1 MGKRSPSLDA
11 DGVDPIETSPT
22 RRTRSRCGTYTHASD
37 DGDDDEEQTSSS
49 SSTSSVTGRSSRRR
63 RMRAM
68 RVEGHDGRPNQLLV
82 SMAPNATSNV
92 VYFPG
97 DVQDFEHRLR
107 KSRFKAWTAY
117 SYEATAL
124 SLAAKFPDAT
134 IWIVQPAT
142 ILPSGVSCYEHF
154 LLPEDHA
161 DPIAYVPHG
170 HAMRHLQRLM
180 QNASECIDNAAYLRP
195 DLPLHL
201 VGFSRGVVVLNQMI
215 TELAAMPPVTQGAY
229 DAPAVR
235 HWFQQVV
242 SIHWVDGGN
251 GSSAGA
257 LPSHSLALSVLSD
270 FPTLGLHVHWTPYQ
284 LASRQR
290 PWIAHENVAFCKTME
305 GLGCPPRVL
314 EYFSHKPGSLE
325 DHFGVLDALQI
336 QSTVADDD
344 VP

>member
-1 MGKRSPSLDA
+1 
-11 DGVDPIETSPT
+11 
-22 RRTRSRCGTYTHASD
+22 
-37 DGDDDEEQTSSS
+37 
-49 SSTSSVTGRSSRRR
+49 
-63 RMRAM
+63 MRAV

-97 DVQDFEHRLR
+97 DVQNFEHRMR

-124 SLAAKFPDAT
+124 SLADKFPDAT

-142 ILPSGVSCYEHF
+142 IFPSGVSCYEHF
-154 LLPEDHA
+154 LEPEDPA
-161 DPIAYVPHG
+161 NPIAYVPHG
-170 HAMRHLQRLM
+170 HATRHLERLM
-180 QNASECIDNAAYLRP
+180 ENASECIDNTAYLRP

-215 TELAAMPPVTQGAY
+215 TELAAMPPSTPLAS
-229 DAPAVR
+229 PAVR
-235 HWFQQVV
+235 HLFQHVL

-257 LPSHSLALSVLSD
+257 LPTHSLALSVLSD
-270 FPTLGLHVHWTPYQ
+270 FPNLGLHLHWTPYQ
-284 LASRQR
+284 IASRLR
-290 PWIAHENVAFCKTME
+290 PWIAQENVAFCKTME

-314 EYFSHKPGSLE
+314 QYFSHTLGSLE
-325 DHFGVLDALQI
+325 DHFGILDALQI
-336 QSTVADDD
+336 LPSTVVDDG